1 MFGITGTGFNVAKRL
16 TNDGKV
22 GSLVEIVDKMRSGWL
37 TCAPV
42 RIASSIQLGPL
53 GSDDDVSRR
62 TIDRVVERADGESR
76 PQAASSTGPS

>member
-22 GSLVEIVDKMRSGWL
+22 GSLVESLDKMRSGWL

-62 TIDRVVERADGESR
+62 ADYGIMERSDGESSR
-76 PQAASSTGPS
+76 TDLLIDKI

>member
-22 GSLVEIVDKMRSGWL
+22 GRLVVPLRSIIEVADAVCL
-37 TCAPV
+37 AL
-42 RIASSIQLGPL
+42 ASSIQLGSL

-62 TIDRVVERADGESR
+62 ADYGIMERSDGEPSR
-76 PQAASSTGPS
+76 MILLVHRV